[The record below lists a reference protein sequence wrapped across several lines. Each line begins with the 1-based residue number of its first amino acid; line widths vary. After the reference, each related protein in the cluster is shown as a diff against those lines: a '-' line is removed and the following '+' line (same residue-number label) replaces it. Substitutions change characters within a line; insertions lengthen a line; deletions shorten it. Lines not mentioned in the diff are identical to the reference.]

1 MNDNL
6 PKRKPIRLENFDCGA
21 GYAYFITVCTQ
32 NRNKTLS
39 TIVGEGSALPQLT
52 KQGEIIKNLIENIP
66 PNYMNF
72 SIDYYV
78 IMPNHIH
85 MLITVVDDGRANP
98 SPTITSFI
106 GWLKFQATKEIFRI
120 TGDSNQKIFQRS
132 FHDHVI
138 RNREDYEQISRYIYE
153 NPLNWETDEFYN

>member
-1 MNDNL
+1 MNNDF
-6 PKRKPIRLENFDCGA
+6 PERKPNRLKDFDYGA

-39 TIVGEGSALPQLT
+39 VIVGEGSALPRLT
-52 KQGEIIKNLIENIP
+52 KQGEIIKNLIENVP

-106 GWLKFQATKEIFRI
+106 GWLKFQATKEIYRI

-138 RNREDYEQISRYIYE
+138 RNKRDYEEVSKYIYE
-153 NPLNWETDEFYN
+153 NPINWETDEFYN